1 MVVEDRWAGL
11 GSTIATVMFV
21 WAVARQ
27 YFPAHLDTF
36 LMQYTTKL
44 VGLFYPYVEI
54 TFPEYAGDRLKRS
67 EAYAAVEAYLGSS
80 CAERANRLKAEAD
93 GDGAGL
99 VLSMDEYEELADD
112 FGGATLWWSSHK
124 TSSVAAFFSLFPRPD
139 ECRSYCLAF
148 HRRHRQLVHTAYLH
162 HVMKE
167 GKALEVRRRR
177 RKLYTNNHGY
187 DRVESRGLRAPGDVR
202 HAGDGRRPQARDH
215 GGPPGLQQGQG
226 LLCEDR
232 QAVEARVPPLRAPG
246 TGKSTMV
253 AAMAN
258 LLDYDVYDLELTA
271 VRNNA
276 ALRKLLV
283 ETTSKSVIV
292 VEDIDCSQQLSSRR
306 NNNRKKNK
314 KKKRKDLEEEEYSE
328 DGEKEEEIGS
338 EVTLS
343 GFLNFID
350 GLWSACGG
358 ERIIVFTTNHVER
371 LDPGLIRRG
380 RMDVHVELSYCTFE
394 GFKVLAR
401 NYLGVE
407 AHRKFARVRELVGE
421 RAMTP
426 ADVAECLMPRSVGSG
441 ADADERVVEGS
452 LARLIR
458 RSSGVSVIA
467 MGRRVLFQ
475 SYFHTA
481 HTTVRMM
488 ATDAPLYGVT
498 VT

>member
-1 MVVEDRWAGL
+1 
-11 GSTIATVMFV
+11 MFV

-36 LMQYTTKL
+36 LTQYTTKL

-187 DRVESRGLRAPGDVR
+187 DRYFRTMWSHVAFEHPATFDTLAMDADRKREIMEDLLAFSKGKDFYAKIGKPWKRGYLLY
-202 HAGDGRRPQARDH
+202 
-215 GGPPGLQQGQG
+215 GP
-226 LLCEDR
+226 
-232 QAVEARVPPLRAPG
+232 PG

-458 RSSGVSVIA
+458 ALERRKRNRNGEESVGNRNGDICEKGGQRNEPECCTW
-467 MGRRVLFQ
+467 M
-475 SYFHTA
+475 
-481 HTTVRMM
+481 
-488 ATDAPLYGVT
+488 
-498 VT
+498 